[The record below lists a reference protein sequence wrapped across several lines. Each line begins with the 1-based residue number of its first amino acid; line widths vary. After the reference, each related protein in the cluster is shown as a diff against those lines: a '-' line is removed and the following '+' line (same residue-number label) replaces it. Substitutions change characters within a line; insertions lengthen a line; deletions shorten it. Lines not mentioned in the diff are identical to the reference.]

1 MTKKRG
7 DLTAELKLT
16 VSIPENAMENIY
28 GDTPH

>member
-16 VSIPENAMENIY
+16 TWTTENYIQNIY
-28 GDTPH
+28 GETPH